1 MFALLAAAAALLM
14 AQPAAAV
21 TYAVTSTQCDG
32 PGSIRDAMT
41 NANNNP
47 GEDTIEIDAGLQI
60 QTVNC
65 SFAGNEIAPDYFAVH
80 ATESVIIEGNGAKL
94 FGIINWVDSGGVVT
108 PSPGERCIRDTDL
121 IAATSPGFILVGER
135 GADNSD
141 ITVTVRNL
149 DLKELNSVAYIE
161 KNASLVMEDLDVFK
175 IIPVWRTDDGG
186 LPAVTAVEGAN
197 FTARG
202 TSWGSIF
209 NCSRPPEPQA
219 SSIYNGAAF
228 TAGSGG
234 DLTLE
239 NSFFQNIGGAG
250 TIFWNGRPG
259 SKVNI
264 VSSRFDSSGGFSV
277 FGDATTNIVNT
288 IWSTTNLPDITDT
301 MYNVSSAEMN
311 IVAST
316 ILWPFN
322 NCDADC
328 NAGDKKGM
336 IYRWPAFAKI
346 NLRQSAIGLGF
357 PDVLD
362 DRKMLDPSSADPNP
376 GFSADAYTF
385 VQPVPPAQDADALRL
400 VTDQP
405 SLITGSPALGTGTAV
420 DTQATWA
427 TPVFPGVLIDVVDD
441 AVCDDAIPANDGVN
455 ALRNPIDGTCITE
468 DALGNPR
475 VDGNGKR
482 NSGAVQLT
490 EAPHLA
496 VAGAGSETVD
506 LSWSKPGDLVG
517 LCGYRVTYR
526 EKGTTNDMTM
536 DILDPDTLSYQVTG
550 LTNGIEYEFE
560 VEGLVDCP
568 NPAPSGVPSNL
579 VTATPQSPYAC
590 AILADRRVEIGG
602 GALIASDVCSNG
614 NLGTGAK
621 TAVGGSVLGL
631 GNLNLGIGTG
641 INLDAIGNG
650 NLTTDG
656 KVNIGLGDGPD
667 DLDVDVGGDL
677 KLGWKTRV
685 EGECRYVGSISTEF
699 WAECGSETFGVDPP
713 LANPFALPVCAVTSP
728 PRGAPNLHK
737 RWYSTTDL
745 TPGDYGHAYFGF
757 RSTVTLAAGE
767 YHFQSLSFGA
777 GTRIEILGPVDLH
790 VVDTLNFGV
799 GAHQVLTNV
808 QPNEIVYRVGGKWG
822 RGVHSGG
829 NTVLYGTFCTPSS
842 TIALG
847 IGSELWGGAIGKDV
861 KFGSNVF
868 FLADPAPVQ

>member
-1 MFALLAAAAALLM
+1 MMTVTKKFWSRPIAPPAIPTFLLAIAVLLG
-14 AQPAAAV
+14 ASTAHAD
-21 TYAVTSTQCDG
+21 TYTVTSTQCDG
-32 PGSIRDAMT
+32 PGSIRAAMT
-41 NANNNP
+41 SANNNL
-47 GEDTIEIDAGLQI
+47 GEDTIEIDAGLEI

-65 SFAGNEIAPDYFAVH
+65 DFVGNEIAPDYFAVH

-94 FGIINWVDSGGVVT
+94 FGIIDWVDSGGLVT
-108 PSPGERCIRDTDL
+108 PSPGERCIRDKDII
-121 IAATSPGFILVGER
+121 IAESPGFILVGER
-135 GADNSD
+135 DADNSD

-175 IIPVWRTDDGG
+175 IIPVYKTDNGG

-228 TAGSGG
+228 SGG
-234 DLTLE
+234 PQEVGGEGAGNLTLE
-239 NSFFQNIGGAG
+239 NSFFQNIIGAG
-250 TIFWNGRPG
+250 AIFWNGKPG
-259 SKVNI
+259 SEVNI
-264 VSSRFDSSGGFSV
+264 VSSRFESTGGFSV
-277 FGDATTNIVNT
+277 LGDATTNIVNT

-322 NCDADC
+322 RCDANC

-336 IYRWPAFAKI
+336 IYRWPAAAKI

-496 VAGAGSETVD
+496 VAGAGDGTVD
-506 LSWSKPGDLVG
+506 LSWTKPRDLDG

-560 VEGLVDCP
+560 VEGLLNCP
-568 NPAPSGVPSNL
+568 NPDPSGFSSNV
-579 VTATPQSPYAC
+579 VTATP
-590 AILADRRVEIGG
+590 
-602 GALIASDVCSNG
+602 
-614 NLGTGAK
+614 LGTIGTPALTVTSTSCGSASLEWTQPDLGGHPFGGYIVSWSLEGSGVLAGAIVIPDYD
-621 TAVGGSVLGL
+621 TLSTTITGLNCDARYTFTVSVSSVDGASGGQGTGSALVPPPVPVPTLDQLGLLLLTLLTLGL
-631 GNLNLGIGTG
+631 GVAGM
-641 INLDAIGNG
+641 
-650 NLTTDG
+650 
-656 KVNIGLGDGPD
+656 
-667 DLDVDVGGDL
+667 
-677 KLGWKTRV
+677 R
-685 EGECRYVGSISTEF
+685 RYRR
-699 WAECGSETFGVDPP
+699 
-713 LANPFALPVCAVTSP
+713 N
-728 PRGAPNLHK
+728 
-737 RWYSTTDL
+737 
-745 TPGDYGHAYFGF
+745 
-757 RSTVTLAAGE
+757 
-767 YHFQSLSFGA
+767 
-777 GTRIEILGPVDLH
+777 
-790 VVDTLNFGV
+790 
-799 GAHQVLTNV
+799 
-808 QPNEIVYRVGGKWG
+808 
-822 RGVHSGG
+822 
-829 NTVLYGTFCTPSS
+829 
-842 TIALG
+842 
-847 IGSELWGGAIGKDV
+847 
-861 KFGSNVF
+861 
-868 FLADPAPVQ
+868 